1 MRRRDGKGLVLC
13 IDDEADLLRDLADEL
28 REAGYGAIEVASGEA
43 ALEQLARVQPDL
55 ILCDISMPGMDGYG
69 VLQAVKAGGGPN
81 AAIPF
86 VFLTALA
93 ERQQII
99 DGKRLGADDYLVKPI
114 DYDLMLATVEAR
126 LRQVKLWP
134 DRGTGPAAQHWS
146 DASSPEAMRVLDV
159 LATPVVVTDAERRI
173 HFANIA
179 ARKLVEEMGG
189 LMVDGG
195 ISACDDAENRKLG
208 MWLREI
214 GTGESEGEV
223 AALIISAG
231 SDEHDLSLY
240 GVALQGA
247 RAEPHIAVFLGNR
260 QRPPLPRPKTLSAIY
275 GLTTTEAR
283 ISLLLAGG
291 AKPAAIAAT
300 LGVSATTVA
309 FHLRNI
315 FEKTGADRQATLVGL
330 LFSCPAI
337 SATPD

>member
-1 MRRRDGKGLVLC
+1 MGGREGKGLVLC
-13 IDDEADLLRDLADEL
+13 IDDETDLLRDLADEL
-28 REAGYGAIEVASGEA
+28 REAGYGAIEVASGEG

-55 ILCDISMPGMDGYG
+55 ILCDISMPGMDGYA
-69 VLQAVKAGGGPN
+69 VLKAVKAGGGPN

-134 DRGTGPAAQHWS
+134 DRAAHPATQHWP
-146 DASSPEAMRVLDV
+146 DASSPEAMGVLDV
-159 LATPVVVTDAERRI
+159 LATPVIVTDAGRRV
-173 HFANIA
+173 HFANTA
-179 ARKLVEEMGG
+179 ARKLVAEMGG
-189 LMVDGG
+189 LLLDGV
-195 ISACDDAENRKLG
+195 ISARDDAENRKLG
-208 MWLREI
+208 IWLREV
-214 GTGESEGEV
+214 GTGEGEGEV
-223 AALIISAG
+223 AALTISAG
-231 SDEHDLSLY
+231 SDEHDLPLF
-240 GVALQGA
+240 GIALQSG

-260 QRPPLPRPKTLSAIY
+260 QRPPLPRPETLSSIY
-275 GLTTTEAR
+275 GLTPTEAR

-337 SATPD
+337 SATLD

>member
-1 MRRRDGKGLVLC
+1 MRGRDGKGLVLC

-28 REAGYGAIEVASGEA
+28 REAGYGALEVASGEE
-43 ALEQLARVQPDL
+43 ALEQLACVQPDL
-55 ILCDISMPGMDGYG
+55 ILCDISMPGMDGYA
-69 VLQAVKAGGGPN
+69 VLQAVKASGGPN

-126 LRQVKLWP
+126 LRQLKFWP
-134 DRGTGPAAQHWS
+134 DRVARPAPQHWS
-146 DASSPEAMRVLDV
+146 DASSPEAMGVLDV
-159 LATPVVVTDAERRI
+159 LVTPIIVIDIERRV

-179 ARKLVEEMGG
+179 ARKFVEEVGG
-189 LMVDGG
+189 LVLDRG
-195 ISACDDAENRKLG
+195 IAACDDAENRKLG
-208 MWLREI
+208 IWLREV

-223 AALIISAG
+223 AALTISAG
-231 SDEHDLSLY
+231 SDEYDLSLY
-240 GVALQGA
+240 GVVLQSG
-247 RAEPHIAVFLGNR
+247 RTEPHIAVFLGNR
-260 QRPPLPRPKTLSAIY
+260 QRPPLPRPETLSSIY
-275 GLTTTEAR
+275 GLTPTEAR

-337 SATPD
+337 STTPD

>member
-1 MRRRDGKGLVLC
+1 MRGRDSKGLVLC

-28 REAGYGAIEVASGEA
+28 REAGYGALEVASGEE

-55 ILCDISMPGMDGYG
+55 ILCDISMPGMDGYA
-69 VLQAVKAGGGPN
+69 VLQAVKAAGGPN

-126 LRQVKLWP
+126 LRQLKLWP
-134 DRGTGPAAQHWS
+134 DRGTGPVEPHWS
-146 DASSPEAMRVLDV
+146 DTGSPEAMSVLDV
-159 LATPVVVTDAERRI
+159 LATPVVVTDAERRV

-179 ARKLVEEMGG
+179 ARKLVEEMDG
-189 LMVDGG
+189 LVLDGG
-195 ISACDDAENRKLG
+195 FCATHDTENRKLG
-208 MWLREI
+208 IWLREL
-214 GTGESEGEV
+214 GTGEGEV
-223 AALIISAG
+223 AALTISAVSG
-231 SDEHDLSLY
+231 EHDVSLF
-240 GVALQGA
+240 GVALQSDHA
-247 RAEPHIAVFLGNR
+247 DPRIAVFLGNR
-260 QRPPLPRPKTLSAIY
+260 QRPPLPRPETLSAVY
-275 GLTTTEAR
+275 GLTPTEAR

-337 SATPD
+337 SAIPD